1 MINKEKNSVNIC
13 NKGNK
18 TPSEQIIEEHED
30 KKKPK
35 KSLSSKKEYF
45 NILKHMKKSYPRA
58 FTNPPSPL
66 SIGIHME
73 IRKAESGNM
82 SNNLINKF
90 LFAYTRSK
98 DYKKSVVL
106 GANRVNLAGNV
117 VSSISEKDL
126 QDNT

>member
-1 MINKEKNSVNIC
+1 MIDKEENSVKFH

-18 TPSEQIIEEHED
+18 TPHNTKNEVVED

-45 NILKHMKKSYPRA
+45 NILKHMQKSYPRA

-66 SIGIHME
+66 SIGIHLE

-98 DYKKSVVL
+98 DYKNSIVL
-106 GANRVNLAGNV
+106 GANRVNLEGNV
-117 VSSISEKDL
+117 ISSISEGDL